1 MEKSKEELFLK
12 LGEILAREKQ
22 IKETEKRQL
31 QKLIREMEMRGLNK
45 VDEMN

>member
-22 IKETEKRQL
+22 IKETEKTL
-31 QKLIREMEMRGLNK
+31 ETETENS
-45 VDEMN
+45 EE